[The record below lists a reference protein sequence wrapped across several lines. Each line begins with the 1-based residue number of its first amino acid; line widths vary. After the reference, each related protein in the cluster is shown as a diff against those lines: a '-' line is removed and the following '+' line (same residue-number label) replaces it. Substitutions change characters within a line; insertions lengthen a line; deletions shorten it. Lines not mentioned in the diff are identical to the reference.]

1 MAKVLYDW
9 QYEDMYKQ
17 HAMAI
22 PAITQLVL
30 EDVLRTNRAANGIV
44 IAYEIKMKITCPNNV
59 RGNTMSVVYSVRFS
73 FLLTIRK

>member
-17 HAMAI
+17 IAMAI

-30 EDVLRTNRAANGIV
+30 EDVLRTNLAANGIV
-44 IAYEIKMKITCPNNV
+44 MAYEIRMKVTCPNKV
-59 RGNTMSVVYSVRFS
+59 RGNTMSVVY
-73 FLLTIRK
+73 

>member
-44 IAYEIKMKITCPNNV
+44 IA
-59 RGNTMSVVYSVRFS
+59 
-73 FLLTIRK
+73 